1 MLSQVMRT
9 IYSLLYRCRPLTT
22 ATKCVSSTALTYLFC
37 PFLPQVSHCL
47 SEILELCNSFSSLLH
62 QRDDLT
68 LSADDRATVDRIAKV
83 Q

>member
-1 MLSQVMRT
+1 MDHAHAGTWSIGADHLL
-9 IYSLLYRCRPLTT
+9 LLYQSG
-22 ATKCVSSTALTYLFC
+22 SSTALEMHSISL
-37 PFLPQVSHCL
+37 FLPQVSHCL

-68 LSADDRATVDRIAKV
+68 LSADDRGTVDRIAKV